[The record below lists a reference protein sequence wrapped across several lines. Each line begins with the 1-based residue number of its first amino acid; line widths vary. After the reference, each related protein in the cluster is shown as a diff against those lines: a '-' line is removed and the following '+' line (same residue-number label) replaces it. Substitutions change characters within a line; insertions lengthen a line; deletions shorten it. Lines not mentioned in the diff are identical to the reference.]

1 MRVAELSARADV
13 PVPTIK
19 YYLREGLLPRGERTG
34 PNQASYDERHER
46 RLRLIRALTEVGRLS
61 IAATRDVLSSVD
73 DPEASLD
80 ERLGRAVGSVT
91 RAQVTAGEQERAEAR
106 RIVDELIARRGW
118 FDTSHPARDNLV
130 EVIAGLNGIA
140 GEFLIA
146 GIDRYADAVELIA
159 RVDLD
164 VTERITDTDAV
175 IEAAVVGTLAGD
187 TLLAALRRLAQV
199 NESGRRL
206 GVS

>member
-1 MRVAELSARADV
+1 MRVAELSERSDV

-34 PNQASYDERHER
+34 PNQAHYDDRHER
-46 RLRLIRALTEVGRLS
+46 RLRLIRALTEVGGLS

-80 ERLGRAVGSVT
+80 LRLGRAVGSVT

-106 RIVDELIARRGW
+106 RIVDELIERRGW
-118 FDTSHPARDNLV
+118 IDTAHPARDNLV

-164 VTERITDTDAV
+164 VTRSITDTDAV
-175 IEAAVVGTLAGD
+175 IEAAVVGTIAGD
-187 TLLAALRRLAQV
+187 ALLAALRRLAQV
-199 NESGRRL
+199 NESGRRIGL
-206 GVS
+206 S